1 MKTNTFNLRKLAIF
15 SFLVSIIFSC
25 STIKELEYNVPQ
37 NPLHMKGGDVTLQ
50 INGKFV
56 EKGIN
61 LKELLKL
68 PQFFSVLM
76 VMKFLLLLK
85 SIKGQKLLVMV
96 KLFHQKD

>member
-1 MKTNTFNLRKLAIF
+1 MKTNTFNFRKLAIF

-61 LKELLKL
+61 PKGIAEIT
-68 PQFFSVLM
+68 VI
-76 VMKFLLLLK
+76 FL
-85 SIKGQKLLVMV
+85 
-96 KLFHQKD
+96 